1 VHCEGSQ
8 DVSWESNEGVILS
21 YLRME
26 ADGPQHADDWLD
38 DAQIHC
44 EGIQDMNWEKRK
56 QGIISRA
63 I

>member
-1 VHCEGSQ
+1 V
-8 DVSWESNEGVILS
+8 VSWESNEGVILS

-26 ADGPQHADDWLD
+26 ADESQDADDWLD

-44 EGIQDMNWEKRK
+44 EGIQDMSWEKRK
-56 QGIISRA
+56 QGIIPRA

>member
-1 VHCEGSQ
+1 V
-8 DVSWESNEGVILS
+8 VSWESNEGVILS

-26 ADGPQHADDWLD
+26 ADESPDADDWLD
-38 DAQIHC
+38 NAQIHC
-44 EGIQDMNWEKRK
+44 EGIQDMSWEKRK